1 MLLEDVDGDGNI
13 ELVLGLTDRVVRMY
27 RWMQSATGGRLVC
40 LFKWECA
47 NQMGGL
53 AISHN
58 SEGAPKMLVT
68 QPGGTIM
75 RINPEISSGVDQ
87 SERLVL
93 AENYRIDLFTK
104 WLAIFG
110 QRSHH
115 TLVHPYH
122 IPDTKPNA
130 P

>member
-110 QRSHH
+110 QRSHD

>member
-104 WLAIFG
+104 WLVIFG
-110 QRSHH
+110 QRLHD
-115 TLVHPYH
+115 TLVHPSH
-122 IPDTKPNA
+122 IPDTCYIL
-130 P
+130 

>member
-53 AISHN
+53 AVSHN

-93 AENYRIDLFTK
+93 AINYCIHLFTDK
-104 WLAIFG
+104 RLAFYVK
-110 QRSHH
+110 SLYMLCV
-115 TLVHPYH
+115 T
-122 IPDTKPNA
+122 
-130 P
+130 

>member
-75 RINPEISSGVDQ
+75 RINPEISSGLDQ

-93 AENYRIDLFTK
+93 AKYYCVLIYLQSQT
-104 WLAIFG
+104 AHG
-110 QRSHH
+110 
-115 TLVHPYH
+115 TLVHASL
-122 IPDTKPNA
+122 ISDTKPNA